1 MSAFEFAG
9 ASPSDDGRPATRP
22 IETVAVVG
30 AGAWGTALAVIAAQA
45 GRTVRLHARREDHAA
60 ALRRDRRNARH
71 LPEAPFPDSIL
82 PTSDLR
88 EAVEGADAVLL
99 VVPSGAVRETART
112 LAAHLAP
119 GVPVCLAAKGV
130 EVGTDKLMSRVVAEE
145 LPENP
150 VAALSGPNFAGE
162 AATGHPTAATI
173 ASAGD
178 FGAGAEATVA
188 VRLAVALGT
197 ESFRPYVSDDL
208 VGVEIGGA
216 LKNVIA
222 IACGI
227 AVGAGFGENTR
238 AALIT
243 RGLDEMKRLAEPLGG
258 RRETVT
264 GLAGIGDL
272 ALTCSSPTSRNMR
285 LGLELGQGRK
295 RADCF
300 DGEPVVVEG
309 ERNALSVTDLAR
321 AHGVDLPICESVR
334 AILHDGASIAQTFA
348 ALWARPLEGEPK
360 ALSLSLAHP
369 AAAKAAGHFK
379 ERMR

>member
-1 MSAFEFAG
+1 MSAFDF
-9 ASPSDDGRPATRP
+9 GRREPEGPAIRR
-22 IETVAVVG
+22 VAVIG

-45 GRTVRLHARREDHAA
+45 GREVILHARNAAHAE
-60 ALRRDRRNARH
+60 ALNRDRRNARH
-71 LPEAPFPDSIL
+71 LPEAAFPPNL
-82 PTSDLR
+82 RATADLR
-88 EAVEGADAVLL
+88 EAAETADAVLL
-99 VVPSGAVRETART
+99 VVPSQGVRDTARA
-112 LAAHLAP
+112 LAAHLPA

-130 EVGTDKLMSRVVAEE
+130 EVGTNKLMTDVVSEE

-162 AATGHPTAATI
+162 AATGHPTACTI
-173 ASAGD
+173 ASHCD
-178 FGAGAEATVA
+178 FDESPETTVA
-188 VRLAVALGT
+188 ARLAIALGT

-272 ALTCSSPTSRNMR
+272 ALTCASPTSRNMR

-300 DGEPVVVEG
+300 DGRPVVVEG

-321 AHGVDLPICESVR
+321 AHGVNLPICEAVR
-334 AILHDGASIAQTFA
+334 AILHDGASIPETFA
-348 ALWARPLEGEPK
+348 RLWARPLEGEPK

-369 AAAKAAGHFK
+369 AADKAAGHFK

>member
-1 MSAFEFAG
+1 MSAFDFGRRPPE
-9 ASPSDDGRPATRP
+9 SPAIQR
-22 IETVAVVG
+22 VAVIG
-30 AGAWGTALAVIAAQA
+30 AGAWGTAL
-45 GRTVRLHARREDHAA
+45 D
-60 ALRRDRRNARH
+60 RDRRNAAL
-71 LPEAPFPDSIL
+71 LPDAPFPASL
-82 PTSDLR
+82 RATSDLR
-88 EAVEGADAVLL
+88 EAADGADAVLL
-99 VVPSGAVRETART
+99 VVPSEGVRETARA
-112 LAAHLAP
+112 LSAHLAP
-119 GVPVCLAAKGV
+119 GVPVCLAAKGI
-130 EVGTDKLMSRVVAEE
+130 ELGSNKLMTEVVVDE
-145 LPENP
+145 LPANP

-173 ASAGD
+173 ASACD
-178 FGAGAEATVA
+178 FGESPEATVA
-188 VRLAVALGT
+188 ARLAIALGT

-272 ALTCSSPTSRNMR
+272 ALTCASPTSRNMR
-285 LGLELGQGRK
+285 LGLELGQGRA
-295 RADCF
+295 RAECF
-300 DGEPVVVEG
+300 DGAPKVVEG

-321 AHGVDLPICESVR
+321 AHGVHLPICEAVR
-334 AILHDGASIAQTFA
+334 AILHDGAAIPETFA
-348 ALWARPLEGEPK
+348 RLWARPLEGEPR

-369 AAAKAAGHFK
+369 AADRAADHFE